1 MDFEQFFKELKSD
14 EVWFTNATMNHL
26 PDTITKTANQIY
38 MTGMTDPENFK
49 VIPMKEHRRHLFNKL
64 SKLAPDKVKKPW
76 YIKESDKDKEPER
89 PPLTGEERQKKIQ
102 EWLDALEKTPKA
114 YAPPKLTSQQ
124 IKEEGD
130 WLAKKVPPH
139 PSTTAEEVTK
149 RIIHHEYLKDN
160 YNLITGEALESWMPE
175 HQWIELQKA

>member
-1 MDFEQFFKELKSD
+1 
-14 EVWFTNATMNHL
+14 MNH
-26 PDTITKTANQIY
+26 K
-38 MTGMTDPENFK
+38 GKNFK
-49 VIPMKEHRRHLFNKL
+49 QAAEFVYAQLVADPV
-64 SKLAPDKVKKPW
+64 LANRSMVENRKHVYNRLIRMDYDRVFPQLQQEQKKGNT
-76 YIKESDKDKEPER
+76 EPEHQ
-89 PPLTGEERQKKIQ
+89 PLTGEARQKKIQ

-139 PSTTAEEVTK
+139 PSTSAEEVTK

-160 YNLITGEALESWMPE
+160 YNLLTGEALESWMPE
-175 HQWIELQKA
+175 DQWIELQKI